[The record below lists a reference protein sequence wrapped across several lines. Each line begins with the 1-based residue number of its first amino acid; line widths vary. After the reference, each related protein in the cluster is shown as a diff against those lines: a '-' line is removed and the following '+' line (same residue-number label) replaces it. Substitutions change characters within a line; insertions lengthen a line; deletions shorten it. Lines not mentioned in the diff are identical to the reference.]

1 MRELIIMFSQKYKPI
16 TVTLFIIAVA
26 FLTFAGL
33 DFMTPHSPVDP
44 QMASSQR
51 HVKLVQ
57 SSSSSSSSSAS
68 SQSVSESSS
77 NSKTKYGVIINGKTY
92 SKEIDTKKIE
102 SKASQAKNVIKQ
114 NAPKVIEKTKQ
125 AVSHVIDSTKD
136 AVQSDK

>member
-1 MRELIIMFSQKYKPI
+1 MFSQKYKPI

-57 SSSSSSSSSAS
+57 PSSSSSSSSAS
-68 SQSVSESSS
+68 SSSQSASESSS

-125 AVSHVIDSTKD
+125 AVSHVIDSTKN
-136 AVQSDK
+136 AVQSDKQN

>member
-1 MRELIIMFSQKYKPI
+1 MFSQKYKPI

-26 FLTFAGL
+26 CLTFAGF
-33 DFMTPHSPVDP
+33 DFMTPHSSVDP
-44 QMASSQR
+44 QMASSR
-51 HVKLVQ
+51 HVKSVQ
-57 SSSSSSSSSAS
+57 SSSFSSASSS

-102 SKASQAKNVIKQ
+102 SKASQAKNIIKQ

-125 AVSHVIDSTKD
+125 AVSHVIDSTKN
-136 AVQSDK
+136 AVQSDKQN